1 MEIDHGQLPENGRQL
16 IDAQDGACRKRFFG
30 NSKIHW
36 QKSSGGTR
44 SVFIRAA
51 CMAPDTLAIRPRR
64 NGPRQNES
72 WQAAWHGSLFSCA
85 FSMQGLDRQRYALT
99 AADAKRD
106 KTARQ

>member
-72 WQAAWHGSLFSCA
+72 WQAAWHGLLVLLRVFNARPRSPALCP
-85 FSMQGLDRQRYALT
+85 DRRRCKA
-99 AADAKRD
+99 
-106 KTARQ
+106 